1 MLAMNRRLMDATR
14 RLMAALTLSLVLAAP
29 LAAQNV
35 TLNLK
40 DADIRSV
47 IETIAELTGRSFIV
61 DPRVQGKVTVVTS
74 RQMSTAQVYEVFL
87 SILELNGFTAVDS
100 GQVTKIIPAAGAKTS
115 PTPLVSDPDAAPGDA
130 EVSRVIELDS
140 VRAAELV
147 PLLRPL
153 LPQEGHLAAHNSSNV
168 LIISGKAGNVARLE
182 QVIRRIDQDGDSEV
196 EIVRLRH
203 ASAGEV
209 VKMLA
214 SLQDNLGK
222 GAAGAPTSGLGLRFV
237 ADARSNSVIL
247 SGDRTQRLSARAL
260 IVHLDT
266 PLETSGNIRVLYLH
280 YAKAADVA
288 KVLQGIVESERKE
301 QQKEGVRAAGDATLI
316 QPDETTTALVIHA
329 DPERLRALEDVVRQL
344 DIRRAQVLV
353 EGIIAETSAGKSSEL
368 GVQWSFISNAANNS
382 GGVAGTN
389 FDLTGQGL
397 NTISRSPA
405 TLGDGL
411 SLGYLDGTI
420 SVLGTE
426 ILNIGA
432 LLRALASDADTNIL
446 ATPTLVTMDNAEAE
460 IVVAQNVPFLT
471 GQYANTGATT
481 PGVNPF
487 QTIERQDV
495 GLTLRLTPQINEGDA
510 IKMKIE
516 QEVSNLSNATNTGAV
531 DLITVKRQ
539 IRTNVIVDDGKLI
552 VLGGLIDDNL
562 RQGVSK
568 VPLLGD
574 IPGLGAL
581 FRYRSDQVE
590 KRNLM
595 IFLRP
600 EIMRDGETS
609 QRVSLDKY
617 NLIRNEQLRQREREG
632 MLLEY
637 PDKPLLPEAETR

>member
-1 MLAMNRRLMDATR
+1 MNRRLMDATR
-14 RLMAALTLSLVLAAP
+14 RLMAALTLSLALAAP

-87 SILELNGFTAVDS
+87 SILELNGFAAVDS

-214 SLQDNLGK
+214 SLQANLGK

-247 SGDRTQRLSARAL
+247 SGDRAQRLSARAL

-266 PLETSGNIRVLYLH
+266 PLETHGNIRVLYLH

-316 QPDETTTALVIHA
+316 QPDETTNALVIHA
-329 DPERLRALEDVVRQL
+329 DPERFQALEDVVRQL

-382 GGVAGTN
+382 GGIAGTN

-397 NTISRSPA
+397 NTISRNPA
-405 TLGDGL
+405 ALGDGL
-411 SLGYLDGTI
+411 SLGYLNGTI

-510 IKMKIE
+510 IKMEIE

-609 QRVSLDKY
+609 QRVSLGKY

>member
-1 MLAMNRRLMDATR
+1 MNRRLMDATR
-14 RLMAALTLSLVLAAP
+14 QLMAALTLSLVLAAP

-316 QPDETTTALVIHA
+316 QPDETTNALVIHA

>member
-1 MLAMNRRLMDATR
+1 MNRRLVHVVRHT
-14 RLMAALTLSLVLAAP
+14 LAALGFALLLHAIP
-29 LAAQNV
+29 LAAQNI
-35 TLNLK
+35 TLNFK

-47 IETIAELTGRSFIV
+47 IETVAELTGRSFIV
-61 DPRVQGKVTVVTS
+61 DPRVQGKVTVISS
-74 RQMSTAQVYEVFL
+74 RQLTEVQVYEVFL
-87 SILELNGFTAVDS
+87 SILQLNGFTAVDS
-100 GQVTKIIPAAGAKTS
+100 GEVTKIIPAAGAKTS
-115 PTPLVSDPDAAPGDA
+115 PTPLVGDLGTPPRDA
-130 EVSRVIELDS
+130 EVSRIVELHT

-153 LPQEGHLAAHNSSNV
+153 LPQEGHLAAHNSSNT
-168 LIISGKAGNVARLE
+168 LIISGKAANVARLE
-182 QVIRRIDQDGDSEV
+182 QVIRRIDQDSDSEV
-196 EIVRLRH
+196 EVVRMSH
-203 ASAGEV
+203 ASASEV
-209 VKMLA
+209 AKMLTA
-214 SLQDNLGK
+214 LQANLGK
-222 GAAGAPTSGLGLRFV
+222 TGKAPTASQAMRFV
-237 ADARSNSVIL
+237 ADTRTNSIIL
-247 SGDRTQRLSARAL
+247 SGDKSQRLQARAL

-280 YAKAADVA
+280 YAKAEDIA
-288 KVLQGIVESERKE
+288 KVLQGIVDSERKE
-301 QQKEGVRAAGDATLI
+301 QQQDGARPGISSVLI
-316 QPDETTTALVIHA
+316 QPDETTNALVIQA
-329 DPERLRALEDVVRQL
+329 DPQRIKALEDIVRQL

-353 EGIIAETSAGKSSEL
+353 EGIIAETSASKSAEL
-368 GVQWSFISNAANNS
+368 GIQWSFINNAAKGT
-382 GGVAGTN
+382 GGFGGTN

-397 NTISRSPA
+397 RGLSQNPNAI
-405 TLGDGL
+405 GDGL
-411 SLGYLDGTI
+411 SLGYLGGTV
-420 SVLGTE
+420 SLLGNE

-471 GQYANTGATT
+471 GQYANTGATS

-510 IKMKIE
+510 IRMDIE
-516 QEVSNLSNATNTGAV
+516 QEVSNLSNSTNTGAV
-531 DLITVKRQ
+531 DLITVKRM
-539 IRTNVIVDDGKLI
+539 IRTSVIVDDGHLI
-552 VLGGLIDDNL
+552 VLGGLIDENL

-600 EIMRDGETS
+600 EIMRDSISS
-609 QRVSLDKY
+609 QRVSLGKY
-617 NLIRNEQLRQREREG
+617 DLIREQQVLQQQREG

-637 PDKPLLPEAETR
+637 PDKPVLPEVEPQ

>member
-1 MLAMNRRLMDATR
+1 MNRRLMDATR

-87 SILELNGFTAVDS
+87 SILELNGFAAVDS

-316 QPDETTTALVIHA
+316 QPDETTNALVIHA

>member
-1 MLAMNRRLMDATR
+1 MNRRLMDATR

-316 QPDETTTALVIHA
+316 QPDETTNALVIHA

>member
-1 MLAMNRRLMDATR
+1 MNRRLLHGAR
-14 RLMAALTLSLVLAAP
+14 RALVALGLVLLLHATP
-29 LAAQNV
+29 LTAQSI
-35 TLNLK
+35 TLNFK

-47 IETIAELTGRSFIV
+47 IETVAELTGRSFIV
-61 DPRVQGKVTVVTS
+61 DPRVQGKVTVITS
-74 RQMSTAQVYEVFL
+74 RQLSETQVYEVFL

-100 GQVTKIIPAAGAKTS
+100 GEVIKIIPAAGAKTR
-115 PTPLVSDPDAAPGDA
+115 PTPLVTDPDFRPGDA
-130 EVSRVIELDS
+130 EVSRVIELRT

-153 LPQEGHLAAHNSSNV
+153 LPQEGHLAAHNTSNI
-168 LIISGKAGNVARLE
+168 LIISGKAANVARLE
-182 QVIRRIDQDGDSEV
+182 QVIRRIDQDSDSEV
-196 EIVRLRH
+196 EVVRLGH
-203 ASAGEV
+203 ASASEV
-209 VKMLA
+209 AKMLSA
-214 SLQDNLGK
+214 LQANLGK
-222 GAAGAPTSGLGLRFV
+222 AGKAPSTTEAMRFV
-237 ADARSNSVIL
+237 ADTRTNSVIL
-247 SGDRTQRLSARAL
+247 SGDKSQRLQARAL

-266 PLETSGNIRVLYLH
+266 PLESSGNIHVLYLH
-280 YAKAADVA
+280 YAKADDVA
-288 KVLQGIVESERKE
+288 KVLQGIIESELKE
-301 QQKEGVRAAGDATLI
+301 QKQEGTRTGSANVLI
-316 QPDETTTALVIHA
+316 QPDETTNALVIQA
-329 DPERLRALEDVVRQL
+329 DPERFRALEDVVRQL

-353 EGIIAETSAGKSSEL
+353 EGIIAETSAGKSAEL
-368 GVQWSFISNAANNS
+368 GVQWSYINDAANNR
-382 GGVAGTN
+382 GGFGGTN

-397 NTISRSPA
+397 QNISRNPGA
-405 TLGDGL
+405 IGDGL
-411 SLGYLDGTI
+411 SLGYLSGTI

-446 ATPTLVTMDNAEAE
+446 ATPTLVTMDNSEAE

-471 GQYANTGATT
+471 GQYANTGATA
-481 PGVNPF
+481 PGINPF

-510 IKMKIE
+510 IKMEIE

-539 IRTNVIVDDGKLI
+539 IRTSVIVDDGHLI

-581 FRYRSDQVE
+581 FRYRTDQVE

-600 EIMRDGETS
+600 EILRDSES
-609 QRVSLDKY
+609 SERVSLGKY
-617 NLIRNEQLRQREREG
+617 NLIRDEQLKQQQREG

-637 PDKPLLPEAETR
+637 PEKPVLPEVESQ

>member
-1 MLAMNRRLMDATR
+1 MRTGLWRPVRRVLLAL
-14 RLMAALTLSLVLAAP
+14 ALLVAVPA
-29 LAAQNV
+29 AAQNI

-47 IETIAELTGRSFIV
+47 IETVAELTGRSFIV

-74 RQMSTAQVYEVFL
+74 RQLSTAQVYEVFL
-87 SILELNGFTAVDS
+87 SILELNGYAAVDS

-130 EVSRVIELDS
+130 EVSRVVELDS

-182 QVIRRIDQDGDSEV
+182 QVIRRIDQDGDSEI

-214 SLQDNLGK
+214 ALQSDLGK
-222 GAAGAPTSGLGLRFV
+222 AAAGAPTTGEGLRFV

-247 SGDRTQRLSARAL
+247 SGDRAQRLGARAL

-266 PLETSGNIRVLYLH
+266 PLENSGNIRVLYLH
-280 YAKAADVA
+280 YAKAVDVA
-288 KVLQGIVESERKE
+288 KVLQGIVESERRE
-301 QQKEGVRAAGDATLI
+301 QQKEGGRATGDGTLI
-316 QPDETTTALVIHA
+316 QPDETTNALVIHA
-329 DPERLRALEDVVRQL
+329 DPERFQALEDVVRQL

-353 EGIIAETSAGKSSEL
+353 EGIIAETSAGKSAEL
-368 GVQWSFISNAANNS
+368 GVQWNFIRDAANSS
-382 GGVAGTN
+382 GGAIGTN
-389 FDLTGQGL
+389 FDITGQGI
-397 NTISRSPA
+397 NTISRNPA
-405 TLGDGL
+405 VLGDGL

-471 GQYANTGATT
+471 GQYANTGAQA

-510 IKMKIE
+510 IKMEIE

-539 IRTNVIVDDGKLI
+539 IRTSVIVDDGRLI

-609 QRVSLDKY
+609 HRVSLGKY
-617 NLIRNEQLRQREREG
+617 NMIRDEQLRQREREG

-637 PDKPLLPEAETR
+637 PDKPVLPAAEPR

>member
-316 QPDETTTALVIHA
+316 QPDETTNALVIHA

>member
-1 MLAMNRRLMDATR
+1 MKRRLINAAR
-14 RLMAALTLSLVLAAP
+14 HAACALALTLSLAAP

-47 IETIAELTGRSFIV
+47 IETVAELTGRSFIV

-74 RQMSTAQVYEVFL
+74 RQLSTAQVYEVFL
-87 SILELNGFTAVDS
+87 SILELNGYAAVDS

-115 PTPLVSDPDAAPGDA
+115 PTPLVNDPDAAPGDA
-130 EVSRVIELDS
+130 EVSRVIELNS

-182 QVIRRIDQDGDSEV
+182 QVIRRIDQDGDSEI
-196 EIVRLRH
+196 EIVPLRH
-203 ASAGEV
+203 ASASEV

-214 SLQDNLGK
+214 ALQADLGK
-222 GAAGAPTSGLGLRFV
+222 APGAAAQAGEGLRFV

-247 SGDRTQRLSARAL
+247 SGDRAQRLGARAL

-266 PLETSGNIRVLYLH
+266 PLENSGNIHVLYLH
-280 YAKAADVA
+280 YAKASDVA

-301 QQKEGVRAAGDATLI
+301 QQKEGGRATGDATLI
-316 QPDETTTALVIHA
+316 QPDETTNALVIHA
-329 DPERLRALEDVVRQL
+329 DPERFRALEDVVRQL

-353 EGIIAETSAGKSSEL
+353 EGIIAETSAGKSAEL
-368 GVQWSFISNAANNS
+368 GVQWNFIRDAANNS
-382 GGVAGTN
+382 GAAIGTN
-389 FDLTGQGL
+389 FDLTGQGI
-397 NTISRSPA
+397 NTISRNPA
-405 TLGDGL
+405 ALGDGL

-420 SVLGTE
+420 SVLGTD

-432 LLRALASDADTNIL
+432 LLRALASDTDTNIL
-446 ATPTLVTMDNAEAE
+446 ATPTLVTMDNSEAE

-510 IKMKIE
+510 IKMAIE
-516 QEVSNLSNATNTGAV
+516 QEVSNLSNTTNTGAV

-539 IRTNVIVDDGKLI
+539 IRTNVIVDDGRLI

-581 FRYRSDQVE
+581 FRYRTDNVE

-609 QRVSLDKY
+609 QRVSLGKY
-617 NLIRNEQLRQREREG
+617 NMIRNEQLRQREREG

-637 PDKPLLPEAETR
+637 PDKPLLPETEPR